1 MTPLD
6 QDAITEKLDAIIRQI
21 VPEVSLVPKYGGTLY
36 TLRPDEKEGQFC
48 GIFPYKA
55 HVQLA
60 FSEGTALQDPA
71 GALEGTGKLRRHVNF
86 ATLEGIAEDVVAAL
100 LKEAVKVSRARPE

>member
-6 QDAITEKLDAIIRQI
+6 QDAITQALDGLIRAI

-86 ATLEGIAEDVVAAL
+86 SALEGIDAEVVSAL
-100 LKEAVKVSRARPE
+100 LVDAVDVSRARP